1 MHSPTALVLIHVS
14 LFFAWL
20 QMKTR
25 IREWRLSPVA
35 AALVLL
41 VAIAANS
48 PQPAAAQEL
57 FQCPKGKKALRKR
70 RTRRD

>member
-1 MHSPTALVLIHVS
+1 
-14 LFFAWL
+14 
-20 QMKTR
+20 MKTR

-35 AALVLL
+35 AAAALVL

-57 FQCPKGKKALRKR
+57 FQCPKGKKALRKNQKAKSGGEGKDWNR
-70 RTRRD
+70 GGTD